1 MRLNSPSA
9 GPLLIAM
16 MAILTPPLIAN
27 GAEPAVPGAGSILQQ
42 TQPLLPPA
50 PSPTGTG
57 LAIQQPGGAPLPVSA
72 PFEVKQIQI
81 EGNTAI
87 DTPTLHALVAPAEG
101 TTLSLPQLGQVVARI
116 TDYYRAHGYPLARA
130 IIPAQTIQDGVV
142 RVVIIEARY
151 GQIELDNHSHAADR
165 VLQGTLASLQGNA
178 VISDAPLDRALL
190 LLADIPGVAVI
201 ATLKPGDA
209 VGTSDLQVDTTATA
223 AVTGNV
229 ALDNDGNR
237 YTGRARLGGTVSFI
251 EPASHGDVLGLTG
264 LTSGDMNYASVSYES
279 LLDGQGTRLGGAYS
293 ALHYVLGDPLRALDG
308 HGSAQIESVWAKH
321 PFVRTT
327 DFNIYGQLQYDHKQ
341 LDNAIGASDL
351 HTDRHLDNSTAS
363 VSGDLRDTLLSG
375 GVNSWSVGW
384 TNGRVGFDNADAR
397 AADRATA
404 DTEGRF
410 SQWNASFSRLQR
422 VDASDSLYLSI
433 VGQWSDANL
442 DPAQKM
448 VAGGAYTVRAYDM
461 GVLSG
466 DTGVLVSAE
475 FRHELGVVCYGPLQL
490 IGFADTEHVTIDHST
505 WVAGPNHATL
515 SGAGVGFNWSWPG
528 SWNAKTYVAFPLGP
542 TPVLIDENNS
552 ARVWLALSKGF

>member
-1 MRLNSPSA
+1 
-9 GPLLIAM
+9 
-16 MAILTPPLIAN
+16 MAILTPPLLAN
-27 GAEPAVPGAGSILQQ
+27 AAEPAVPGAGSILQQ
-42 TQPLLPPA
+42 TQRLLPPA
-50 PSPTGTG
+50 PSATGTG
-57 LAIQQPGGAPLPVSA
+57 LAIEQPGGAPLPVSA
-72 PFEVKQIQI
+72 PFPVKLIQI
-81 EGNTAI
+81 EGNSVI
-87 DTPTLHALVAPAEG
+87 DTPTLHALVAAQEG
-101 TTLSLPQLGQVVARI
+101 TNLSLPQLGQLVARI

-130 IIPAQTIQDGVV
+130 IIPAQTIQDGIV

-151 GQIELDNHSHAADR
+151 GQIELDNHSRAADA
-165 VLQGTLASLQGNA
+165 LLLATLAPLQSNA
-178 VISDAPLDRALL
+178 VISGAPLDRALL

-201 ATLKPGDA
+201 ATLKPGEN
-209 VGTSDLQVDTTATA
+209 VGTSDLQVDTAATA

-251 EPASHGDVLGLTG
+251 EPANHGDVLGLTG

-293 ALHYVLGDPLRALDG
+293 ALHYVLGDPLAALDG

-321 PFVRTT
+321 PFVRTAN
-327 DFNIYGQLQYDHKQ
+327 FNVYGQLQFDHKQ
-341 LDNAIGASDL
+341 LDDAIGASDL
-351 HTDRHLDNSTAS
+351 HTDRHLDNGTAS
-363 VSGDLRDTLLSG
+363 VSGDLRDTLLLG
-375 GVNSWSVGW
+375 GVNSWSLGL
-384 TNGRVGFDNADAR
+384 TRGRVGFDNADAR
-397 AADRATA
+397 LADRTTV

-422 VDASDSLYLSI
+422 LDASDSLYLSI

-466 DTGVLVSAE
+466 DTGILASAE
-475 FRHELGVVCYGPLQL
+475 WRHELGIVWYRPLQL
-490 IGFADTEHVTIDHST
+490 IGFADTEHVTIDHSR
-505 WVAGPNHATL
+505 WAPGPNRATL

-528 SWNAKTYVAFPLGP
+528 RWNAKTYVAVPLGP
-542 TPVLIDENNS
+542 TPVLVGDNNS